1 MVFGRTT
8 MNIGFYVDSVA
19 ATPQNG
25 IIFEVLNEA
34 VENNDVT
41 DASLFYNDIDYNPI
55 KPQFGMFNSTDLWS
69 FTGLLIA
76 TSLDN
81 VIKAARVVNK
91 FKLIYLY
98 NKEEK
103 NLLMLLDSI
112 NLAPIVTTDE
122 NDAKEVYRLTGR
134 KPTLLPSL
142 SIKKILEVL

>member
-81 VIKAARVVNK
+81 VIKSARVFNK
-91 FKLIYLY
+91 FK
-98 NKEEK
+98 
-103 NLLMLLDSI
+103 
-112 NLAPIVTTDE
+112 
-122 NDAKEVYRLTGR
+122 
-134 KPTLLPSL
+134 
-142 SIKKILEVL
+142 